1 MKRATDKHATDKRAT
16 DKRRYGAALVAT
28 SFVVWMGGLGLLVY
42 AQAGPAATAA
52 KAPAAPP
59 APAVMA
65 AADQAALIGR
75 YCATCHS
82 ERTKS
87 GELVLAGFDAAK
99 FANDHPET
107 VEKMIRKLRAGMMP
121 PAGAARP
128 DEGAIAALATAL
140 ETRMD
145 ALAVANPN
153 PGWRPFQRL
162 TRVEYQRAV
171 KELLDLDVD
180 VTTFLPPDTQSQGFD
195 NLAETQSF
203 SPALL
208 QGYLRAA
215 SQISRLAI
223 GDRHASATS
232 ATYRVPATESQ
243 MRTVPGAPFGSRG
256 GLSVVHTF
264 PADGTYTFTLEMVR
278 STSGE
283 LFGNTAILM
292 AGKNEQIEVSV
303 NGERVAVLEVDKG
316 MGDEAAKGLI
326 VKTPPIQIKA
336 GPQRISAAFVPHAL
350 GPVDDLLAPIDQT
363 LIDTRIGTGFGVTA
377 LPHLDYMTV
386 NGPLQVTGVSET
398 PSRKKIFTC
407 RPITAEE
414 RCATQ
419 IIQNL
424 GTRAYRGPLAPAD
437 LDELM
442 KFYEQGRKE
451 GDFESGIQMAVQAV
465 LANPRFLFR
474 VEPMPAAAAAPY
486 RLGDLDIASR
496 LSFFLWNTVPD
507 AELLKAANE
516 GALKTTLGLEK
527 QVRRM
532 LADRRSETLATHFWS
547 QWLRLQDVDK
557 IHPDGV
563 TFPQWDSSLSASFRR
578 ETELFFDNLV
588 REDRNV
594 LEMLTAD
601 YTFLDERLARHY
613 GFGNVTGPEF
623 RRVALPANR
632 HGILTQGS
640 ILMLTSVADRT
651 SPVQRGKWVL
661 GVLLGAPPPPPPP
674 NVPTLDNTRAVAD
687 GRLLT
692 VRQRME
698 QHRANPAC
706 TSCHRVIDPIGLSLE
721 NFDVTGQYRI
731 KDNGA
736 PVDASGQL
744 YDGTPLDGPSGL
756 VAALLKRK
764 TTVLTSFTESMMTY
778 ALGRRIEY
786 YDLPTVRTIVAG
798 AAKHD
803 YHASSFIMGIVNSNA
818 FRMSRPAPAES
829 TAVGDRQ

>member
-1 MKRATDKHATDKRAT
+1 MFEIDGLGSGGEMKRIV
-16 DKRRYGAALVAT
+16 ALVAVGV
-28 SFVVWMGGLGLLVY
+28 FGLGLLAH
-42 AQAGPAATAA
+42 AQSAPTPAVSHAVTA
-52 KAPAAPP
+52 
-59 APAVMA
+59 APAVMTA
-65 AADQAALIGR
+65 ANQAALVGR

-82 ERTKS
+82 ERTKPGGLS
-87 GELVLAGFDAAK
+87 LASFDGK
-99 FANDHPET
+99 WSTEHPDV

-121 PAGAARP
+121 PSGAARP
-128 DEGAIAALATAL
+128 DEQTIDTFASAL
-140 ETRMD
+140 ESRMD

-162 TRVEYQRAV
+162 ARVEYARAV
-171 KELLDLDVD
+171 KELLALDVD
-180 VTTFLPPDTQSQGFD
+180 VTPFLPPDTLSHGFD
-195 NLAETQSF
+195 NLAESQSF

-223 GDRHASATS
+223 GDRHAAVTS

-256 GLSVVHTF
+256 GVSVVHTF
-264 PADGTYTFTLEMVR
+264 PADGTYTFTLTMVR
-278 STSGE
+278 SASGE

-292 AGKNEQIEVSV
+292 AGTNELIELSI
-303 NGERVAVLEVDKG
+303 NGERTAVLEVDKG
-316 MGDEAAKGLI
+316 MGDEAVRGLT
-326 VKTPPIQIKA
+326 VKTPPIQVKA
-336 GPQRISAAFVPHAL
+336 GPQRISAAFVPHAV
-350 GPVDDLLAPIDQT
+350 GPVDDLIAPIDQT

-377 LPHLDYMTV
+377 LPHLQDMTIM
-386 NGPLQVTGVSET
+386 GPIQVTGVSET
-398 PSRKKIFTC
+398 PSRKRIFWC
-407 RPITAEE
+407 RPTTSEA

-419 IIQNL
+419 IVQDL
-424 GTRAYRGPLAPAD
+424 ATRAYRGPLAAAD

-442 KFYEQGRKE
+442 KFFEQGRKE

-474 VEPMPAAAAAPY
+474 IEPVPAAAAAPY
-486 RLGDLDIASR
+486 RIGDLDLASR
-496 LSFFLWNTVPD
+496 LSFFLWGTVPD
-507 AELLKAANE
+507 NQLLRAANT
-516 GALKTTLGLEK
+516 GALKTRAGLEK

-532 LADRRSETLATHFWS
+532 LADRRSEALATRFWS

-557 IHPDGV
+557 VRPDGV

-578 ETELFFDNLV
+578 ETEVFFDNLV

-601 YTFLDERLARHY
+601 YTFVDERLARHY
-613 GFGNVTGPEF
+613 GFGHVTGPEF
-623 RRVALPANR
+623 RRVALPENR
-632 HGILTQGS
+632 RGILTQGS
-640 ILMLTSVADRT
+640 ILLLTSVADRT

-661 GVLLGAPPPPPPP
+661 QVLLGAPPPPPPP
-674 NVPTLDNTRAVAD
+674 NVPSLENTKAVAD

-692 VRQRME
+692 VRERME

-706 TSCHRVIDPIGLSLE
+706 TSCHRVIDPIGLALE

-744 YDGTPLDGPSGL
+744 YDGTTLDGPSGL

-778 ALGRRIEY
+778 ALGRPVAY
-786 YDLPTVRTIVAG
+786 FDLPTVRAIVAD
-798 AAKHD
+798 AARHD
-803 YHASSFIMGIVNSNA
+803 YRTSSFIIGIVNSSA
-818 FRMSRPAPAES
+818 FRMSRPAPVES
-829 TAVGDRQ
+829 TAAADRQQE

>member
-1 MKRATDKHATDKRAT
+1 MKRI
-16 DKRRYGAALVAT
+16 VASVT
-28 SFVVWMGGLGLLVY
+28 AGVCGLGLLVH
-42 AQAGPAATAA
+42 AQSVPAPLASRAA
-52 KAPAAPP
+52 AAQ
-59 APAVMA
+59 PAVMTT
-65 AADQAALIGR
+65 ADQVALVGR
-75 YCATCHS
+75 YCANCHN
-82 ERTKS
+82 ERTRS
-87 GELVLAGFDAAK
+87 GELVLAGFDVK
-99 FANDHPET
+99 FANEHPET

-128 DEGAIAALATAL
+128 DDPTIAKFASAL
-140 ETRMD
+140 EARMD
-145 ALAVANPN
+145 ARAAADPN

-162 TRVEYQRAV
+162 SRAEYQRAV

-180 VTTFLPPDTQSQGFD
+180 VTPFLPPDTLSHGFD
-195 NLAETQSF
+195 NLAESQSF

-223 GDRHASATS
+223 GDRHAAATS

-256 GLSVVHTF
+256 GVSVVHTF
-264 PADGTYTFTLEMVR
+264 PADGTYTFTLTLVR
-278 STSGE
+278 SASGE

-292 AGKNEQIEVSV
+292 YGKNELIEVLI
-303 NGERVAVLEVDKG
+303 NGERAAVLEVDKG
-316 MGDEAAKGLI
+316 MGDEAARGLA

-336 GPQRISAAFVPHAL
+336 GPQRITAAFVPHAV
-350 GPVDDLLAPIDQT
+350 GPVDDLIAPIDQT

-377 LPHLDYMTV
+377 LPHLDNLTIM
-386 NGPLQVTGVSET
+386 GPIQVTGVSET
-398 PSRKKIFTC
+398 PSRKRIFSC
-407 RPITAEE
+407 RPTTAEE

-424 GTRAYRGPLAPAD
+424 GTRAYRGPLAAAD
-437 LDELM
+437 VDELM

-474 VEPMPAAAAAPY
+474 VEPVPAAAAAPY
-486 RLGDLDIASR
+486 RLGDLDLASR
-496 LSFFLWNTVPD
+496 LSFFLWGTVPD
-507 AELLKAANE
+507 AELLRAANE
-516 GALKTTLGLEK
+516 GALKTRAGLEK
-527 QVRRM
+527 QVRRL
-532 LADRRSETLATHFWS
+532 LADRRSETLSTRFWS
-547 QWLRLQDVDK
+547 QWLRLQDMDNVR
-557 IHPDGV
+557 PDGV
-563 TFPQWDSSLSASFRR
+563 TYPQWDSSLTASFRR

-588 REDRNV
+588 REDRNI

-601 YTFLDERLARHY
+601 YTFVDERLARHY
-613 GFGNVTGPEF
+613 GFGSVTGPQF
-623 RRVALPANR
+623 RRVALPENR
-632 HGILTQGS
+632 HGILTHGS
-640 ILMLTSVADRT
+640 ILLLTSVADRT
-651 SPVQRGKWVL
+651 SPVQRGKWVMQ
-661 GVLLGAPPPPPPP
+661 VLLGAPPPPPPP
-674 NVPTLDNTRAVAD
+674 NVPTLENTKAVAD

-744 YDGTPLDGPSGL
+744 YDGTSIDGAAGL

-764 TTVLTSFTESMMTY
+764 TTVLTSFTESLMTY
-778 ALGRRIEY
+778 ALGRRVEY
-786 YDLPTVRTIVAG
+786 FDLPTVRAIVAD
-798 AAKHD
+798 AARHD
-803 YHASSFIMGIVNSNA
+803 YHASSFIMGIVNSSA
-818 FRMSRPAPAES
+818 FRMSRPAPVEATAAAE
-829 TAVGDRQ
+829 RQP